1 MSATAR
7 LQNRGVH
14 VASRLGEPSARQR
27 LLSAM
32 ADVAAEQGRCAATV
46 DATCE
51 RAGMSKRSFYGHFTD
66 SEQCF
71 IGAVGQAFDQLF
83 AAIDHALA
91 ERPQDWEDR
100 ACTAIAALIAALDR
114 DRTMARMCLIETHS
128 GSAVAL
134 SIRNAAVHRLA
145 RMLGAGATVGD
156 PEMRDA
162 AARGAVGAIL
172 ELVGDPVLEGAPL
185 QEIVGPAIYLAL
197 APFAGRRAAGI
208 RAASP
213 PRIAPPTPLPGRPAR
228 DGGLLPG
235 ATEQLLVTDL
245 TRQTVLYLAD
255 HAGARNIDIAR
266 AIGVR
271 HESQMSRH
279 LARLERAGVVRHLK
293 EGRTNAWR
301 LTAQGRGAA
310 EALTGDGS
318 GWPP

>member
-7 LQNRGVH
+7 LQSRGVH
-14 VASRLGEPSARQR
+14 VTVGHGVPSQRQR
-27 LLSAM
+27 LLTAM
-32 ADVAAEQGRCAATV
+32 ADVAAEQGRRAATV
-46 DATCE
+46 DTTCE
-51 RAGMSKRSFYGHFTD
+51 RAGMSKRTFYLHFTD

-71 IGAVGQAFDQLF
+71 VGAVGQAFDQLF

-114 DRTMARMCLIETHS
+114 DRTMARMCLVETHS

-172 ELVGDPVLEGAPL
+172 ELVGDPVIGGAPL
-185 QEIVGPAIYLAL
+185 QEVVGPAIYLGL
-197 APFAGRRAAGI
+197 APFAGRRAASI
-208 RAASP
+208 RAANP
-213 PRIAPPTPLPGRPAR
+213 PRISPPTPVPGRSAL

-235 ATEQLLVTDL
+235 GTEQLLVTEL

-271 HESQMSRH
+271 HDSQMSRH

-293 EGRTNAWR
+293 DGRTNAWR
-301 LTAQGRGAA
+301 LTAQGREAA
-310 EALTGDGS
+310 GALTADGA